1 MNRSFVHDTISASD
15 LRLSIRSF
23 HVVRVYIARYF
34 CSLSAP
40 TSRNAIGIRGYR
52 YPAVCSVQ
60 VFTREGEEG
69 REGVGERRKKELPF
83 ASRSVEWQSMT
94 RRTEANRH
102 GIVVEEDF
110 SNVAAT
116 GLQGRGGVL
125 PPDVDAFPPS
135 ASREIPTLLLPRP
148 RIELPDLLRV
158 PVSQSRDRQPW
169 DVSPPFRRS
178 SVLQIDPERPMRN
191 RTVNPLGSSLSLSHP
206 AEDVRSTWRGR
217 YNHSLDLKSTWK
229 LSSRR

>member
-1 MNRSFVHDTISASD
+1 M
-15 LRLSIRSF
+15 
-23 HVVRVYIARYF
+23 
-34 CSLSAP
+34 
-40 TSRNAIGIRGYR
+40 
-52 YPAVCSVQ
+52 
-60 VFTREGEEG
+60 
-69 REGVGERRKKELPF
+69 GERRKKELPF

-191 RTVNPLGSSLSLSHP
+191 RTVNPLGSSLSLSLIP
-206 AEDVRSTWRGR
+206 PKMYDQRGEGDTTTRSISNPLGNFRLAARRMPLLLPLTYVGR
-217 YNHSLDLKSTWK
+217 TKTSEMLETPDTSK
-229 LSSRR
+229 